1 MNQKYVNK
9 DYMQRLRA
17 EVTPKSLNKSS
28 DALKLL
34 QQNSFWHVLT
44 AGASDVGRFQPIQ
57 FLHASEVAFWDN
69 ASAHLTALFT
79 TVPNGH
85 GSHIIIESTANGK
98 SGAFYDL
105 CKAAQQQNVQI
116 EEQKQI
122 TKQVQKI
129 EDIENDRGKRV
140 EAAEKRT
147 KAGRQGVAFSGSPED
162 FTNQFSQDNALN
174 QQSKDLQNQMQ
185 INQYDYQ
192 KKSYDKKLNKY
203 GFAGNVAN
211 QLLNF
216 AGNLAQRVH
225 KPKKKAKRPFCYA

>member
-1 MNQKYVNK
+1 MHILQHF
-9 DYMQRLRA
+9 MQSLPA

-44 AGASDVGRFQPIQ
+44 AGASDVERFQSIQ

-69 ASAHLTALFT
+69 ASAHLMALFA
-79 TVPNGH
+79 TVPDGH

-105 CKAAQQQNVQI
+105 CKAAQQQNAQI

-140 EAAEKRT
+140 ERPKNGQ
-147 KAGRQGVAFSGSPED
+147 KPEGKGWH
-162 FTNQFSQDNALN
+162 FPARPRILA
-174 QQSKDLQNQMQ
+174 
-185 INQYDYQ
+185 INFL
-192 KKSYDKKLNKY
+192 KITPLIS
-203 GFAGNVAN
+203 
-211 QLLNF
+211 
-216 AGNLAQRVH
+216 R
-225 KPKKKAKRPFCYA
+225 AKICKIKCK